1 MDLRTQMNVFYFSF
15 YAVEGILDEK
25 EEPVVIYQTYK

>member
-15 YAVEGILDEK
+15 YAVEGILGEK
-25 EEPVVIYQTYK
+25 GEPMVIYQTYK